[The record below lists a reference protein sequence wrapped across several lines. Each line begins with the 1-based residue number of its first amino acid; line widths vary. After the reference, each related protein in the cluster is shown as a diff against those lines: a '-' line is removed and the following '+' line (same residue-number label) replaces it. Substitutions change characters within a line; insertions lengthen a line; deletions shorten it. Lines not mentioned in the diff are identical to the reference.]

1 MSSIQ
6 SFPECDYMVS
16 MADVFCR
23 RVEETEE
30 ALRDLE
36 TRLAAKFGRLVAEE
50 TQPLR
55 AALEA
60 SKSECEAHRRRA
72 AELAA
77 SRLAEET
84 PAIPGLPNHLV
95 VAHILGSDT
104 LHDPTDLVRLTAVSR
119 GMRAAVAATKR
130 AVESTKTILTVKE
143 PTEQQAVQK
152 GYLSTLKH
160 MHSLG
165 RLSHKEHLLC
175 AEAARCGDLEE
186 LKALRADECPW
197 NERTCANAA
206 WHGHLEVLKWAH
218 ENDCPW
224 NEATCANAAYGG
236 HLEVLKWARA
246 NGCPWDE
253 WTCRCAAYGGH
264 LDVLKWAR
272 ANGCPWNER
281 TCANAAYGGHL
292 EVLKWAHENDCP
304 WDEKT
309 CVFAA
314 YVGHLEV
321 LKWARE
327 NGCPWNERTRKNAK
341 KKWPEVFARR

>member
-165 RLSHKEHLLC
+165 RLSHKGHLC
-175 AEAARCGDLEE
+175 AAAARCGDLEE
-186 LKALRADECPW
+186 LKALRAD
-197 NERTCANAA
+197 
-206 WHGHLEVLKWAH
+206 
-218 ENDCPW
+218 DCPW
-224 NEATCANAAYGG
+224 YEGTCAYAAM
-236 HLEVLKWARA
+236 
-246 NGCPWDE
+246 
-253 WTCRCAAYGGH
+253 
-264 LDVLKWAR
+264 
-272 ANGCPWNER
+272 
-281 TCANAAYGGHL
+281 GGHL
-292 EVLKWAHENDCP
+292 EVLKWAHENGCP
-304 WDEKT
+304 WNEWT
-309 CVFAA
+309 CAYAA
-314 YVGHLEV
+314 KFGHLEM
-321 LKWARE
+321 LQWARE
-327 NGCPWNERTRKNAK
+327 NGCPWNRLT
-341 KKWPEVFARR
+341 

>member
-16 MADVFCR
+16 MANVFCR

-36 TRLAAKFGRLVAEE
+36 TRLVAKFARLVAEE

-60 SKSECEAHRRRA
+60 LKSECEAHRRRA

-95 VAHILGSDT
+95 VAHILGSDK
-104 LHDPTDLVRLTAVSR
+104 LNDPADLVRLTAVSR

-130 AVESTKTILTVKE
+130 AVESTRPSLTVKE

-160 MHSLG
+160 WHSKHWHSNG
-165 RLSHKEHLLC
+165 RLSHKVFYLC
-175 AEAARCGDLEE
+175 AAAARCGDLEG
-186 LKALRADECPW
+186 LKALRADEWPW
-197 NERTCANAA
+197 NLETCAHAA
-206 WHGHLEVLKWAH
+206 W
-218 ENDCPW
+218 
-224 NEATCANAAYGG
+224 GG
-236 HLEVLKWARA
+236 HLEVLKW
-246 NGCPWDE
+246 
-253 WTCRCAAYGGH
+253 
-264 LDVLKWAR
+264 LR
-272 ANGCPWNER
+272 ANGCPWNED
-281 TCANAAYGGHL
+281 TCLRAADGGHL
-292 EVLKWAHENDCP
+292 EVLKWLRANGCP
-304 WDEKT
+304 WNEYT
-309 CVFAA
+309 CEFAA
-314 YVGHLEV
+314 RYGHLEV

-327 NGCPWNERTRKNAK
+327 NGCLWNEWTRESAK
-341 KKWPEVFARR
+341 RKWPEVFA